1 MKMMKFFVL
10 FFILFN
16 VINIS
21 FTEDDNKS
29 VLYNFY
35 TANKKNEPVAIT
47 VDTVENL
54 EEAGFD
60 VAQKTVFLVYSF
72 EEPSVMDSKCH
83 LKDEILSQNSVNLF
97 MVDWSTVTTQN
108 YLVAQGDVVAIGQY
122 LADFINILE
131 TKFTLKTNDVTI
143 IGWDL
148 GAHVAGIAGK
158 QLTNKLS
165 TIIGLDPSGPL
176 FTENNKLNRL
186 DVDDATF
193 VQVIHTNT
201 IINGIEIA
209 CGTADYYPNGGTIQ
223 NSCGNDVTG
232 VCSHERALT
241 FFVESITSDRF
252 VSCANYDSYKN
263 GECDDSDKSVM
274 GRLNVD
280 TSAKGKYYL
289 DTNDVAPYA
298 KG

>member
-1 MKMMKFFVL
+1 MKSADFKRL
-10 FFILFN
+10 AGCLSAN
-16 VINIS
+16 L
-21 FTEDDNKS
+21 TEDDNKS

-72 EEPSVMDSKCH
+72 EEPSIMDSKCH
-83 LKDEILSQNSVNLF
+83 LKDEILRLKKIF
-97 MVDWSTVTTQN
+97 RHYLDDDTQ
-108 YLVAQGDVVAIGQY
+108 
-122 LADFINILE
+122 FIIR
-131 TKFTLKTNDVTI
+131 
-143 IGWDL
+143 
-148 GAHVAGIAGK
+148 
-158 QLTNKLS
+158 
-165 TIIGLDPSGPL
+165 LDPSGPL
-176 FTENNKLNRL
+176 FAENNKLNRL
-186 DVDDATF
+186 DVDDAAF

-263 GECDDSDKSVM
+263 GECDESDKSVM

-280 TSAKGKYYL
+280 TR
-289 DTNDVAPYA
+289 
-298 KG
+298 